1 MPSPPFPGAVLLN
14 DRAWWC
20 RDAATL
26 VRTIM
31 GAVKYIHECGIVH
44 RGQSLPLY
52 ANVHAPCPL
61 LPALIRLPPHV
72 PHIID
77 LKPENLLFRSKEEE
91 ADIMIADF
99 GLSRVMDDEKFH
111 LLTEICG
118 TPGVRRPC
126 LSLRALRAEL
136 SPISTWRPRSS
147 RKVRR
152 LRERMWAHADGLLVF
167 SGPRKAGGC
176 LGHGCD
182 HLLPA
187 LRCVAACGFR
197 VWASPDAQAGYT
209 PFDRDTQQQEM
220 EAIMKGDYAF
230 EPGTCPLPN
239 SAHRPNSNSLHT
251 HTHPH
256 TIHSGVL
263 GERVGRGKGVR
274 EGVPHDRPDLAA
286 DRGAGAPAQ
295 VARVRGAA
303 LCARPGQPERAPDEP
318 AAAHPEGVRCA
329 QDVYV

>member
-1 MPSPPFPGAVLLN
+1 MRLLSSRRCPKATATSSPFTTILRCVASPRVLSRSRPSCTSAELRLTQTAHNLYLCFDLCTGGELFDRICAKGNYYEECVLPSPPFPGAVLLN

-61 LPALIRLPPHV
+61 LPALIHLSPYV
-72 PHIID
+72 PHIVD

-187 LRCVAACGFR
+187 LRCVDC
-197 VWASPDAQAGYT
+197 VWLQ
-209 PFDRDTQQQEM
+209 
-220 EAIMKGDYAF
+220 
-230 EPGTCPLPN
+230 
-239 SAHRPNSNSLHT
+239 SL
-251 HTHPH
+251 
-256 TIHSGVL
+256 GVS
-263 GERVGRGKGVR
+263 
-274 EGVPHDRPDLAA
+274 
-286 DRGAGAPAQ
+286 
-295 VARVRGAA
+295 
-303 LCARPGQPERAPDEP
+303 
-318 AAAHPEGVRCA
+318 
-329 QDVYV
+329 